1 MQKICL
7 TILLLILSP
16 FCFGQLKPVTVDYF
30 YPKNEVAFN
39 ATSDVISFD
48 YESKKYGR
56 TTMIVHSTGTF
67 GTFDFIF
74 KKKIL
79 KLTRTINFKNV
90 SVEEQYNTTTKKWN
104 LTESSNLY
112 PSKKEQ
118 AIDTTTYST
127 HHLYA
132 IILAHDHGGVVEKVL
147 FQDFGNEIYW
157 PEFDYKNCSISDEN
171 KDGIPEFYLT
181 YIGNSDGLD
190 AKPLKQI
197 IYSFTNKILEKSKA
211 TAYMPAGNE
220 DDTFYIEYDTNW
232 KKLSKAIQT
241 KSQKII
247 NQHK

>member
-1 MQKICL
+1 MHKNYL
-7 TILLLILSP
+7 TILLLVVYHFS
-16 FCFGQLKPVTVDYF
+16 FGQLKPIEVSYF
-30 YPKNEVAFN
+30 YPKNEASFN
-39 ATSDVISFD
+39 SINDVISFD
-48 YESKKYGR
+48 YESKKYGK

-67 GTFDFIF
+67 GSFDFIF

-90 SVEEQYNTTTKKWN
+90 SVEEEYNMATKKWKT
-104 LTESSNLY
+104 TENSNAY
-112 PSKKEQ
+112 PPKTEQ

-132 IILAHDHGGVVEKVL
+132 IILAYDHGGVVEKVL

-181 YIGNSDGLD
+181 YMGNSDGLD

-197 IYSFTNKILEKSKA
+197 IYSFANKKLEKSKA
-211 TAYMPAGNE
+211 TAYFPAGNE
-220 DDTFYIEYDTNW
+220 EDTFHIEYDINW
-232 KKLSKAIQT
+232 KKLHKAIQT